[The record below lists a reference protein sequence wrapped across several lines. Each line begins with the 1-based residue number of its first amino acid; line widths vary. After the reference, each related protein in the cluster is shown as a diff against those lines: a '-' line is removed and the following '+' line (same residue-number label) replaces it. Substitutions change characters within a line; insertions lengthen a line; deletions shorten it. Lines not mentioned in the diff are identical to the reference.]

1 MWKPSADS
9 SLIRL
14 WKGVEKVVLCTSDN
28 SASQQ
33 QKQGW
38 SEPWSTSQ
46 GKGQAITTRGGN
58 TTHDPPFPK
67 RTGRTPVTLQVEEE
81 KEDNEVLPQDQ
92 ELQQDSMTPLSYY
105 FHIEM
110 ENPKWMNNLVS
121 L

>member
-1 MWKPSADS
+1 MRTAC
-9 SLIRL
+9 
-14 WKGVEKVVLCTSDN
+14 VVVLCTSDN

-33 QKQGW
+33 QKKGW
-38 SEPWSTSQ
+38 SQPWSTSQ
-46 GKGQAITTRGGN
+46 GKGQAITTKGGN
-58 TTHDPPFPK
+58 TTHDRPFPK

-81 KEDNEVLPQDQ
+81 KENNKVLPQDQ

-105 FHIEM
+105 FHIEI